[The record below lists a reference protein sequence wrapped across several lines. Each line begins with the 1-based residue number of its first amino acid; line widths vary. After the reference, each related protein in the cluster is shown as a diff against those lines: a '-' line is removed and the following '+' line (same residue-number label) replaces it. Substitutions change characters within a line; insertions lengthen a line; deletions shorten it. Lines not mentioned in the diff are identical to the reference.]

1 MPHANEHLVRR
12 TYVAFA
18 RGDMEGV
25 LAAECTDDEGARALA
40 MHLGPPGG

>member
-1 MPHANEHLVRR
+1 MPRVNEHLVRR
-12 TYVAFA
+12 TYAAFA

-25 LAAECTDDEGARALA
+25 LAECTDDVGARALA